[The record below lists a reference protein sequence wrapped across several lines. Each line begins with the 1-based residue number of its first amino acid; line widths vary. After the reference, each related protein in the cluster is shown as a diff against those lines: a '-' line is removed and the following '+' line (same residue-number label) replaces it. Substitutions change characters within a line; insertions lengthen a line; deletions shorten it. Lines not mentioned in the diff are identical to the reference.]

1 MNEHRKRGWVLTT
14 QIAATSGKDRQ
25 VQSSARDT
33 ELCGI
38 PFLIEQEV
46 TFFLSFLY
54 APGCS
59 LPSLNCNECA
69 VNLFTNWG
77 QRGYQEI
84 YVITA
89 STEAREQFLGLRRG
103 RVLFNT
109 VYGWTS
115 PGDDDV

>member
-1 MNEHRKRGWVLTT
+1 MNTGSACGCQPPRSQLQGGKIAKYGLPPETRNCEGFLFLT
-14 QIAATSGKDRQ
+14 
-25 VQSSARDT
+25 
-33 ELCGI
+33 
-38 PFLIEQEV
+38 EQEV

-54 APGCS
+54 APCFS

-77 QRGYQEI
+77 QRGYPEI

-103 RVLFNT
+103 RVLFNI
-109 VYGWTS
+109 VCGWTS
-115 PGDDDV
+115 PGDNDV